1 MPYCRARAR
10 LTDRDAE
17 EGKITKRKA
26 EAALREQGWSKRD
39 PIGWTCGNHTGHE
52 RRKLKKWILEDRE
65 DKE

>member
-26 EAALREQGWSKRD
+26 EAALREILGEAFARD
-39 PIGWTCGNHTGHE
+39 AA
-52 RRKLKKWILEDRE
+52 DQ
-65 DKE
+65 